1 MDAGSG
7 MSSSQPS
14 FEESFG
20 RLQEAI
26 ERLEEGG
33 LPLEAA
39 MALFEESMGLA
50 TACHQVLD
58 QAELRLTRLIEE
70 HTAAFGDDADEE

>member
-1 MDAGSG
+1 MQP
-7 MSSSQPS
+7 SQPS

-50 TACHQVLD
+50 ATCHEVLD
-58 QAELRLTRLIEE
+58 RAELRLTRLIEE
-70 HTAAFGDDADEE
+70 HTAAFGGDDEE